1 MTTVIIPSS
10 LACLLVAWFALRLR
24 RARVYARLREEQR
37 QLLGQVATGAEQ
49 WFTPPPALPFFSRRL
64 VSLGGLL
71 PCAILNHLRE
81 VVAGARRHER
91 SYIPG
96 HKQGGT
102 ISYEHLHRLAP
113 ELVAFYQSR
122 VLRELV
128 SNIVGTPVMPTPL
141 HDQSSCSLL
150 VYDRPRDHIGWHYDH
165 NFYRGRHFT
174 VLLCLVNEDRVH
186 GGLSSAHLQARFDGQ
201 DVIIPTPPNT
211 LVVFEGMQVLHRVT
225 GLGPEQTRIQ
235 LSMTFCTDPSAPW
248 FKSLIRRGKDV
259 AYFGIRALWT

>member
-1 MTTVIIPSS
+1 MTMVIIPSA
-10 LACLLVAWFALRLR
+10 LAGLLLTLIGLRWR
-24 RARVYARLREEQR
+24 RSRVYARLIQEQAK
-37 QLLGQVATGAEQ
+37 LLGQVATGAEQ
-49 WFTPPPALPFFSRRL
+49 WFTPPKTLPFFSRRL
-64 VSLGGLL
+64 VSMGDLL
-71 PCAILNHLRE
+71 PTAILEHLRG
-81 VVAGARRHER
+81 VVAHARKQER

-102 ISYEHLHRLAP
+102 ISYEHLHTLAP
-113 ELVAFYQSR
+113 ELVTFYQSQ
-122 VLRELV
+122 VLRDLV
-128 SNIVGTPVMPTPL
+128 SNIVGVPVVPTPL

-186 GGLSSAHLQARFDGQ
+186 GGLSSAHLQARLD
-201 DVIIPTPPNT
+201 DKDEVVPTPPNT
-211 LVVFEGMQVLHRVT
+211 LVVFEGAQVLHRVT

-248 FKSLIRRGKDV
+248 FKSLIRRGKDM

>member
-1 MTTVIIPSS
+1 MTTVVTASS
-10 LACLLVAWFALRLR
+10 LVCLLLALIGARLGRLRLYAKL
-24 RARVYARLREEQR
+24 RAEQARMV
-37 QLLGQVATGAEQ
+37 GTVATGAEQ
-49 WFTPPPALPFFSRRL
+49 WFTPPTTLPFFSRRL
-64 VSLGGLL
+64 VSLSGLL
-71 PCAILNHLRE
+71 PPPILEHLRG
-81 VVAGARRHER
+81 VVAGTRRDER

-102 ISYEHLHRLAP
+102 IAYEHLHRLAP
-113 ELVAFYQSR
+113 ELVAFYQSQ
-122 VLRELV
+122 VLRDLI
-128 SNIVGTPVMPTPL
+128 SNIVGVPVVPTPL

-150 VYDRPRDHIGWHYDH
+150 VYDRPRDHIGWHFDH

-186 GGLSSAHLQARFDGQ
+186 GGLSSAHLQARLD
-201 DVIIPTPPNT
+201 DKEEVIPTPPNT
-211 LVVFEGMQVLHRVT
+211 LVVFEGSRVLHRVT

-248 FKSLIRRGKDV
+248 FKSLIRRGKDM

>member
-1 MTTVIIPSS
+1 MTAVIIPSL
-10 LACLLVAWFALRLR
+10 LAGLLLTVLGLRWRRLR
-24 RARVYARLREEQR
+24 TYARLRQEQAR
-37 QLLGQVATGAEQ
+37 FVGRVATGAEH
-49 WFTPPPALPFFSRRL
+49 WFTPPASLPYFSRRL
-64 VSLGGLL
+64 VSIEGLL
-71 PCAILNHLRE
+71 PNTILEHLRAI
-81 VVAGARRHER
+81 VAGSRKDER

-102 ISYEHLHRLAP
+102 IAYENLHRIAP
-113 ELVAFYQSR
+113 ELVAFYQSQ
-122 VLRELV
+122 VLRDLISNLV
-128 SNIVGTPVMPTPL
+128 GAPVVPTPL

-186 GGLSSAHLQARFDGQ
+186 GGLSAAHLQARLDGR
-201 DVIIPTPPNT
+201 DEIIATPPNT
-211 LVVFEGMQVLHRVT
+211 LVVFEGAQVLHRVT
-225 GLGPEQTRIQ
+225 GLGPEQLRIQ

-248 FKSLIRRGKDV
+248 FKALIRRAKDM

>member
-1 MTTVIIPSS
+1 MTAVIIPS
-10 LACLLVAWFALRLR
+10 LIACLLVAWFAARWRRMRL
-24 RARVYARLREEQR
+24 YARLRQEQQ

-49 WFTPPPALPFFSRRL
+49 WFSTPTTLPFFSRRL
-64 VSLGGLL
+64 VSMTGLL
-71 PCAILNHLRE
+71 PTTILHHLRE
-81 VVAGARRHER
+81 VVAGARNNER

-102 ISYEHLHRLAP
+102 IAYEHLHHLAP
-113 ELVAFYQSR
+113 ELVTFYQSQ
-122 VLRELV
+122 VLRDLV
-128 SNIVGTPVMPTPL
+128 SAIVGVSVVPTPL

-186 GGLSSAHLQARFDGQ
+186 GGLSAAHLQARIDGQ
-201 DVIIPTPPNT
+201 DEVIPTPPNT
-211 LVVFEGMQVLHRVT
+211 LVIFEGAQVLHRVT
-225 GLGPEQTRIQ
+225 GLGPEQTRVQ
-235 LSMTFCTDPSAPW
+235 LSMTFCTDPTAPW

-259 AYFGIRALWT
+259 AYFGVRALWT

>member
-1 MTTVIIPSS
+1 MTTVILPSS
-10 LACLLVAWFALRLR
+10 LVCLLLAFIGLRVR
-24 RARVYARLREEQR
+24 RKRLYERLQREQQR
-37 QLLGQVATGAEQ
+37 LVGQVATGASR
-49 WFTPPPALPFFSRRL
+49 WFPAPASLPYFSRRL
-64 VSLGGLL
+64 VSINGLL
-71 PCAILNHLRE
+71 PMAILDHLRQ
-81 VVAGARRHER
+81 VVAGARRNER

-102 ISYEHLHRLAP
+102 IAYEHLHHLAP
-113 ELVAFYQSR
+113 ELVAFYQSPE
-122 VLRELV
+122 LRDLV
-128 SNIVGTPVMPTPL
+128 SAIVGVPVVPTPL

-186 GGLSSAHLQARFDGQ
+186 GGLSSAHLQARLDGK
-201 DVIIPTPPNT
+201 DEVIPTPPNT
-211 LVVFEGMQVLHRVT
+211 LVVFEGAQVLHRVT
-225 GLGPEQTRIQ
+225 GLGPEQTRVQ

-248 FKSLIRRGKDV
+248 LKSLIRRGKDM